1 MKTGPEQGH
10 APGTVPQHIFE
21 QVVAQADVA
30 IAITDPHAEI
40 VYVNPAF
47 TRVTG
52 YAASDVIGR
61 NQSILSNRTTP
72 PDVYKSMWQKIGRGE
87 PWHGRLV
94 NLRKDGTRYLAD
106 LTITPVLDD
115 AGGISSFLGM
125 QRDVTD
131 LHRLE
136 CRVRNSKALI
146 ESVVDAAPLAF
157 ALLDG
162 DDKVVLDNH
171 EYKKL
176 MGDLAMAE
184 PAAMMLAAI
193 RTELGTNFTTNVA
206 QHDGYAFLDHEV
218 RIERRG
224 WSAPRWFSCS
234 GVWVN
239 EDDDRADAFF
249 APQRVVY
256 LLLVAKEITSLR
268 AEQEKARI
276 AALQAVLSEEDRV
289 AGLRESLSAAVFQ
302 IEGPINIIASAVAML
317 GRRGGNGSDPMAQA
331 LSDAVQAGQTALAHL
346 RSIIP
351 DQPRVPRSLVNIN
364 EALRDIIDLSTSRLL
379 AAGITVAWQPQSVL
393 PAIHGD
399 PNRLRALFKTLVD
412 NALEAMNVKAWRER
426 ELRIAT
432 RALLGSIEVI
442 IEDSGPGIPVD
453 HQLKV
458 FEPFFTTKRGSVG
471 TGLAAAQQV
480 AADHGGLIEIDPAYR
495 KGCRVRV
502 VLPTRAKD
510 RDE

>member
-1 MKTGPEQGH
+1 
-10 APGTVPQHIFE
+10 
-21 QVVAQADVA
+21 
-30 IAITDPHAEI
+30 
-40 VYVNPAF
+40 
-47 TRVTG
+47 
-52 YAASDVIGR
+52 
-61 NQSILSNRTTP
+61 
-72 PDVYKSMWQKIGRGE
+72 MWQKIGRGE

-106 LTITPVLDD
+106 LTITPVLDN
-115 AGGISSFLGM
+115 AGGITAFLGM
-125 QRDVTD
+125 HRDVTE

-136 CRVRNSKALI
+136 CQVRNSKALI

-162 DDKVVLDNH
+162 NDKVVLDNH

-176 MGDLAMAE
+176 MGDLGMAE

-193 RTELGTNFTTNVA
+193 RSELGGGIPSSNTLRE
-206 QHDGYAFLDHEV
+206 GYAFLDHEV

-224 WSAPRWFSCS
+224 WTAPRWFSCS
-234 GVWVN
+234 GVWVA
-239 EDDDRADAFF
+239 EDDARADAFF
-249 APQRVVY
+249 TAQRVSY

-302 IEGPINIIASAVAML
+302 LEGPINIIASAVARL
-317 GRRGGNGSDPMAQA
+317 GRRPGSDPMAQA
-331 LSDAVQAGQTALAHL
+331 LADAVQAGQSALEQL
-346 RSIIP
+346 RHIIP
-351 DQPRVPRSLVNIN
+351 SQPRAARSLVNIN
-364 EALRDIIDLSTSRLL
+364 EALRDVIDLSSGRLL

-393 PAIHGD
+393 PAVHGD

-412 NALEAMNVKAWRER
+412 NAREAMNVKAWRER
-426 ELRIAT
+426 ELRVAT
-432 RALLGSIEVI
+432 RALLGSIEVV
-442 IEDSGPGIPVD
+442 IEDSGPGIPAD
-453 HQLKV
+453 QQLKV

-471 TGLAAAQQV
+471 TGLASAQQV
-480 AADHGGLIEIDPAYR
+480 VADHGGTIEIDPSYR
-495 KGCRVRV
+495 KGCRFRII
-502 VLPTRAKD
+502 LPTRAAQ

>member
-1 MKTGPEQGH
+1 
-10 APGTVPQHIFE
+10 VPQHVFE

-30 IAITDPHAEI
+30 IAITDSHADI
-40 VYVNPAF
+40 IYVNPAF

-52 YAASDVIGR
+52 YAASDVVGR
-61 NQSILSNRTTP
+61 NQSILSNKTTP
-72 PDVYKSMWQKIGRGE
+72 PEVYKSMWQKIGRGE

-94 NLRKDGTRYLAD
+94 NLRQDGTRYLAD

-115 AGGISSFLGM
+115 AGTITNFLGM
-125 QRDVTD
+125 HRDVTD

-136 CRVRNSKALI
+136 CQVRNSKALI

-162 DDKVVLDNH
+162 NDKVVLDNH

-193 RTELGTNFTTNVA
+193 RTELGGVVA
-206 QHDGYAFLDHEV
+206 SQSLLHEGYAFLDHEV

-224 WSAPRWFSCS
+224 WTVPRWFSCS
-234 GVWVN
+234 GVWVS

-249 APQRVVY
+249 APQRVPY

-302 IEGPINIIASAVAML
+302 LEGPINIIASAVAML
-317 GRRGGNGSDPMAQA
+317 GRRSGNGNDAMAQA
-331 LSDAVQAGQTALAHL
+331 LTDAVDAGQTALENL
-346 RSIIP
+346 RNIIP
-351 DQPRVPRSLVNIN
+351 DQPQAARSLVNVN
-364 EALRDIIDLSTSRLL
+364 EALRDIIDLSAGRLL

-393 PAIHGD
+393 PAVHGD

-412 NALEAMNVKAWRER
+412 NALQAMNVKAWRER

-442 IEDSGPGIPVD
+442 IEDSGPGVPAD

-458 FEPFFTTKRGSVG
+458 FEPFFTTKRGSLG
-471 TGLAAAQQV
+471 TGLSSAQQV
-480 AADHGGLIEIDPAYR
+480 AADHGGSIEIDPTYR

-502 VLPTRAKD
+502 VLPTRAKE